1 MSRLILGKNRTVRD
15 LQAAS
20 SRCLYEKL
28 YPAPLRAFP
37 CREPFRCAELSGLYD
52 AIANGLWGAGLQ
64 NKIDA
69 MENEKAELISV
80 LESAAPATASLHP
93 ALAALYKE
101 KIANL
106 RMF

>member
-1 MSRLILGKNRTVRD
+1 MSRLILGKNRTVQD

-20 SRCLYEKL
+20 SRFLYEKL

-52 AIANGLWGAGLQ
+52 AIANGLRGAGLQ

-69 MENEKAELISV
+69 MENEEAELISV
-80 LESAAPATASLHP
+80 LESAAPATVSLYP
-93 ALAALYKE
+93 ALSDLYK
-101 KIANL
+101 K
-106 RMF
+106 R